1 MYDDQDLYLESKR
14 RLPRWWWIVAL
25 ALGVL
30 LCALAGL
37 AIALTAGFS
46 FASLAEGLPGGAG
59 VEATPTATLVPTFTP
74 RPPAMAA
81 PSTVI
86 LAAQP
91 WTNDRAP
98 VGLVEVT
105 LSVPAAAQVSHQPPP
120 GFRYWRGD
128 LLPTHGGLGW
138 SAAGAGA
145 ARWYLFREPGA
156 DVQATLEVTVNG
168 QRLAVDL
175 QPATPVTVSAL
186 LEGSR

>member
-1 MYDDQDLYLESKR
+1 MAKDADLYLEPKQ
-14 RLPRWWWIVAL
+14 RLTWRWWLVIGVAGLLLLAAGGLAL
-25 ALGVL
+25 ALV
-30 LCALAGL
+30 AGL
-37 AIALTAGFS
+37 SIPET
-46 FASLAEGLPGGAG
+46 
-59 VEATPTATLVPTFTP
+59 VTEAAPTMTLVPTFTP
-74 RPPAMAA
+74 RPMATETPPMLTLSA
-81 PSTVI
+81 R
-86 LAAQP
+86 P
-91 WTNDRAP
+91 WTDDSGP

-105 LSVPAAAQVSHQPPP
+105 LSLPAGGQVNHEPPP

>member
-1 MYDDQDLYLESKR
+1 MYDDQDLYLVSKR
-14 RLPRWWWIVAL
+14 RLPRWWWVAAL
-25 ALGVL
+25 AAGAL

-46 FASLAEGLPGGAG
+46 FASLVEGLLGGAG
-59 VEATPTATLVPTFTP
+59 TETPPAATLVPTFTP
-74 RPPAMAA
+74 RPPATAA
-81 PSTVI
+81 LSTVT
-86 LAAQP
+86 LAARP

-105 LSVPAAAQVSHQPPP
+105 LSLPAAAQVSHQPPP

-138 SAAGAGA
+138 SAASAGE
-145 ARWYLFREPGA
+145 ARWYLFREPGV
-156 DVQATLEVTVNG
+156 DVQATLEVMVNG

-175 QPATPVTVSAL
+175 QPATPVTVSVVS
-186 LEGSR
+186 EESR